1 MYYHITAFEGTR
13 DIQGFS
19 GPWGYIPFF
28 RSLPDQ
34 RWSPSSSSEAVI
46 SKSIFPIYPLP
57 TPSSSSPL
65 LPILSSSSFLRYTLP
80 LPSAIPPSLP
90 SSIPSFLM
98 LSPSLPLSSPLPTSH
113 PLFPLN
119 HLPFPYFSLPS
130 TSSLTFKPSPCLI
143 SSPSPVLTIICNTIC
158 NTSYNTIYTTSPRAA
173 DGHPSPSSAT
183 FAHPLHVYPPLDT
196 HPLQCYTSYVTRS
209 LRPLRVYS
217 FACFTSIK
225 ELIVWSSPRSSNVVA
240 QPRSSNVVT

>member
-13 DIQGFS
+13 DIRGFS
-19 GPWGYIPFF
+19 ALMG
-28 RSLPDQ
+28 LH
-34 RWSPSSSSEAVI
+34 
-46 SKSIFPIYPLP
+46 SIFPGHARPAPEPKFIIWSSHLQIHLP
-57 TPSSSSPL
+57 D
-65 LPILSSSSFLRYTLP
+65 
-80 LPSAIPPSLP
+80 LPSTHSLILLTPPSNSFIVLFPSVYPSPPIYNPTLTSILNPFLFNAFTIPPA
-90 SSIPSFLM
+90 
-98 LSPSLPLSSPLPTSH
+98 SLPLSSPLPTSH

-173 DGHPSPSSAT
+173 EGHPSPSSAT

-217 FACFTSIK
+217 FACFISI
-225 ELIVWSSPRSSNVVA
+225 
-240 QPRSSNVVT
+240 

>member
-1 MYYHITAFEGTR
+1 MIYKEFPALRGTFHSCR
-13 DIQGFS
+13 PCQTSAGAQVHHLKQS
-19 GPWGYIPFF
+19 SPN
-28 RSLPDQ
+28 
-34 RWSPSSSSEAVI
+34 PSSRSTL
-46 SKSIFPIYPLP
+46 YPLP
-57 TPSSSSPL
+57 HPPHPSFQFFHRPLSFGTSSPF
-65 LPILSSSSFLRYTLP
+65 PIHPT
-80 LPSAIPPSLP
+80 LPSALTSILNPFLFNAFTIPPA
-90 SSIPSFLM
+90 
-98 LSPSLPLSSPLPTSH
+98 SLPLSSPLPTSH

-130 TSSLTFKPSPCLI
+130 TSSITFKPSPCLI

-158 NTSYNTIYTTSPRAA
+158 NTSCNTIYTTIPRAA
-173 DGHPSPSSAT
+173 DGHPSTSSAT

-240 QPRSSNVVT
+240 QPRSNVVT